1 MFNTTKVCSYIT
13 IILFAFFQ
21 NIYAQDPA
29 FTQFYANPIYLN
41 PAMAGSANCPRLSL
55 NHRNQWPSL
64 KGAYLTTSFSY
75 DKGVELLHGGI
86 GLQVLNDMQ
95 GEGALSNTQISA
107 IYSYQLQINENITLL
122 TGLQATYQQRA
133 LDKSKLFFGDQ
144 IDPNYG
150 FVLMTQENVNLFADN
165 INYTDFSTGL
175 LIFSKKY
182 FLGLAIHH
190 LTEPDDAF
198 ISESYLPRRLT
209 VHTGTNIPI
218 GKYKS
223 MGIVMEGPYITP
235 NLLYMSQ
242 NGAQQLNIG
251 LSLTNASFSGGLYF
265 RNNISNSDAILIVIG
280 YESNGLRLGYSY
292 DYTIS
297 ELMGASGGA
306 HEVSLTLQMACRTKR
321 KKLKAIKCPKF

>member
-1 MFNTTKVCSYIT
+1 
-13 IILFAFFQ
+13 
-21 NIYAQDPA
+21 
-29 FTQFYANPIYLN
+29 
-41 PAMAGSANCPRLSL
+41 
-55 NHRNQWPSL
+55 
-64 KGAYLTTSFSY
+64 
-75 DKGVELLHGGI
+75 
-86 GLQVLNDMQ
+86 
-95 GEGALSNTQISA
+95 
-107 IYSYQLQINENITLL
+107 
-122 TGLQATYQQRA
+122 
-133 LDKSKLFFGDQ
+133 
-144 IDPNYG
+144 
-150 FVLMTQENVNLFADN
+150 MTQENVNLFADN

-175 LIFSKKY
+175 MIFSKKY

>member
-1 MFNTTKVCSYIT
+1 
-13 IILFAFFQ
+13 
-21 NIYAQDPA
+21 
-29 FTQFYANPIYLN
+29 
-41 PAMAGSANCPRLSL
+41 
-55 NHRNQWPSL
+55 
-64 KGAYLTTSFSY
+64 
-75 DKGVELLHGGI
+75 
-86 GLQVLNDMQ
+86 
-95 GEGALSNTQISA
+95 
-107 IYSYQLQINENITLL
+107 
-122 TGLQATYQQRA
+122 
-133 LDKSKLFFGDQ
+133 
-144 IDPNYG
+144 
-150 FVLMTQENVNLFADN
+150 
-165 INYTDFSTGL
+165 
-175 LIFSKKY
+175 
-182 FLGLAIHH
+182 
-190 LTEPDDAF
+190 
-198 ISESYLPRRLT
+198 
-209 VHTGTNIPI
+209 
-218 GKYKS
+218 